1 MLNELITRPSSS
13 WIEAVGNLVFLDAS
27 DYDYGASW
35 YYSYAGNGNGYYTAN
50 DPKPYYTPIHMRDGS
65 RVTLGNTAN
74 GGVVNDGQDYNLRVD
89 GHNIQGATS
98 TVYFEGTGEFD
109 FSPVTG
115 AGKLNRVDE
124 IAPQSQIIRT
134 SNVATTIG
142 SWIKYNNSII
152 PGSQDVSS
160 FGVRSTGAMT
170 VVSDMSAVF
179 KTSSQ
184 LTMIPFGDQTSNPPS
199 PYVDSCSNNTA
210 NAAAFR
216 VGSMKIDNN
225 FTGSLVSDNDN
236 FKVKNFNTAA
246 MNGNVVG
253 AYGIWSD
260 GAVSIAG
267 VFGGSIHTQANG
279 TNLVNNYLVDP
290 ETGYDPV
297 TGITHPDPSQFVK
310 DANVAKNA
318 SVNNNKVNSIG
329 IKGTDIVF
337 NEFAAAEAGTPS
349 IHTEV
354 DGVRFVA
361 TSVGGDGSSS
371 SVTGN
376 DITSVAIDGTN
387 VTFNGKFLGHLDG
400 VISDIAV
407 GEFGGNS
414 HTWRGNS
421 YNLYGIRASG
431 SITANSNFD
440 GAITLKVNAP
450 DNSMQDSVVDSNVY
464 GMYATSITVA
474 NGYLRS
480 DITITVNDDLRCSSS
495 EDYICGVRAD
505 MITAAAFDGTITV
518 TNNRTSTVG
527 VGLLGMNSFENGN
540 DGSFDVTG
548 DIFVMRSG
556 LARAVGIMGSTGKDM
571 NIRISGNVI
580 SNQYAVF
587 AGRYHSGDVG
597 ITRYNTDDRVEVA
610 AGAYVVGAIQ
620 LYNGQNSTVIDSNAR
635 VEGDLNARFGTNN
648 VEFMLNDFAM
658 DGVGVVSGLEDQAIL
673 VSNVNLDSSVHFT
686 VNLNNVDLSKGKREF
701 KLYSGDMKGWDSR
714 IINFKY
720 QGISGRID
728 AKGGSYEQDGFRI
741 YCDINSNNEVVFT
754 VEELPPD
761 TSVLSQLGGLTQT
774 FDKDA
779 GTVTLGWSTTGGQG
793 SYEVE
798 YRIIGGNSSG
808 KTIVQYVSGNKNSIT
823 LSNIEAGQTVEWRVR
838 QNIGSG
844 DRTSVWSD
852 GKDVAMVDHTY
863 VYDKVQNPDFELG
876 TSSQSAVSRL
886 NWEPGDEYSEGLKGY
901 VVRYFQK
908 KEYQSGTIDWDN
920 VAYMEKFVTSPTLLV
935 TGLNNLEYFY
945 WQVQAVDRV
954 DSNGNWILSDENW
967 VDGQIFKVYDD
978 DTTAP
983 WFLNGEEAVSEGVAW
998 VRPADITDT
1007 HTMNPTLTWE
1017 SAIDDRS
1024 GVSRYTIRFRKE
1036 GETEWK
1042 SIDIPVTDQ
1051 SKTSYSFNLAQWI
1064 KENPW
1069 AGYSLL
1075 ENGTYE
1081 WELRAVDYVGNESE
1095 ALKGKWVG
1103 DNTAPALRAADV
1115 TVSSSWAG
1123 GSNKDT
1129 VLTVT
1134 VNWKAAEE
1142 EQGGSGLLRYELQ
1155 YRLAGSEGDWT
1166 KVVISVTDDLSWSG
1180 RLANG
1185 DWEYQLN
1192 AFDVAGN
1199 KSTTVTGTW
1208 LGDNV
1213 APEFTDAT
1221 AIKAENEYDLASKTN
1236 TLVFN
1241 WSTALDNSTTRPNSG
1256 VEKYVIS
1263 FTDKQG
1269 KLHTYEAGA
1278 NQTSLTLTVGKGM
1291 QLRDLE
1297 DGSYSWDV
1305 TVYDKAGNS
1314 TTVNGGEFLIDTTA
1328 PQGSFTGIPTF
1339 HGEVTYTTSTE
1350 SSTGGR
1356 IPGFGSPPSESG
1368 ETTVV
1373 ETVTDVWVEFS
1384 FPGNFTDNSSGVQYV
1399 VQVSNNAKFTGDRTY
1414 EFVTSEQTLRLDST
1428 NGFGVGS
1435 LAQNKEVYWRVQA
1448 MDSMGNRT
1456 GLWTQ
1461 GEGFYFIGDQMT
1473 SYIRDVTI
1481 PTNIESTS
1489 TITVKGNQVELGWSA
1504 SYDLFGVE
1512 WYEIRYTAKGGKAM
1526 TVRVSAVDVSTVLT
1540 IKDDGEYSWSVR
1552 AVDYV
1557 GNTSEWTKG
1566 SSFIVDMTA
1575 PAIIRDFTVTSAE
1588 ASKDISFS
1596 WSVPYDAMGVAGY
1609 IITIRKAVGTG
1620 YTTQYHYISDPKATN
1635 VTLYNQED
1643 GDYWFSIQAYDKAG
1657 NLSGSSSEK
1666 YVYVDASA
1674 DAGNDFNT
1682 ATQLA
1687 WGTSEKQSVGGT
1699 DVKDVFKVTLDG
1711 AAQLAIS
1718 IRNVLNLG
1726 GKNSGVKVTIYNSD
1740 LKKLKSYTV
1749 KPGSQDL
1756 PLLLCDVA
1764 AGRDYY
1770 IEVVSA
1776 DKKTSAKY
1784 EISADQQ
1791 LFPAKTGNDSFETA
1805 KQATITLDGKGSGS
1819 FRNGWVG
1826 FGDAVDFY
1834 YIDAAAAGSMT
1845 VSLSNVTAKL
1855 KVTLYNEQGK
1865 KLKSVT
1871 VSGDKAVFENL
1882 LVPGAAYLS
1891 VESGDKGKGKQNSYY
1906 DISISDKYFPTETVA
1921 NNSFEEAYRNNR
1933 VDLSSGSAK
1942 VSDWVGYGDAVDY
1955 YYLGASGPGEMTVT
1969 LSNVTAKLK
1978 VTLYDEQGKK
1988 LKSVTVSGDKTAFE
2002 NLLVPG
2008 AAYLSVES
2016 GDKGKGK
2023 QNSYYDI
2030 TINDKYFPTE
2040 SVANNSF
2047 AEAEEIKLSTTVNT
2061 SISGWVGYQD
2071 GYDYYKLMA
2080 TGPGSFSISINGVDP
2095 DKKLKVSLYDAN
2107 QKKIKTWSVKGSDML
2122 FFDKELLTGQTYLVV
2137 ESGDKGKGKQNSDY
2151 SISVAVNEYFPKG
2164 DTGNNELAA
2173 ARTVNFDSATGTA
2186 ALSNEWVG
2194 YGDAKDFFAFE
2205 LDSASKVDL
2214 DLNYYN
2220 KDLRFGK
2227 DVKINL
2233 YDMATGKKIKLDDA
2247 LTSVD
2252 ILEANT
2258 KYAVSV
2264 EIANEK
2270 KHWTGYD
2277 LAISKLA

>member
-1 MLNELITRPSSS
+1 MLNELITSPSSG

-98 TVYFEGTGEFD
+98 TVYFEGAGEFD

-115 AGKLNRVDE
+115 AGKLGRVDE
-124 IAPQSQIIRT
+124 IAPQTQAIIT
-134 SNVATTIG
+134 SNVATTLDT
-142 SWIKYNNSII
+142 SWGKFNNSII

-184 LTMIPFGDQTSNPPS
+184 LTMIPFGDHTNNPPS

-236 FKVKNFNTAA
+236 FKAKNYNTAA

-267 VFGGSIHTQANG
+267 VFSGNIHSQANG
-279 TNLVNNYLVDP
+279 TNLVNNYLAGTDP
-290 ETGYDPV
+290 A
-297 TGITHPDPSQFVK
+297 SSVK

-318 SVNNNKVNSIG
+318 SVNNNKINSIG

-450 DNSMQDSVVDSNVY
+450 DNPMQDSVVDSNVY
-464 GMYATSITVA
+464 GMYATSITVT

-480 DITITVNDDLRCSSS
+480 DINVHVLDNLNCSNSD
-495 EDYICGVRAD
+495 DYICGVRAD
-505 MITAAAFDGTITV
+505 TITAAAFDGTITV
-518 TNNRTSTVG
+518 TNNRYLAVG
-527 VGLLGMNSFENGN
+527 VGLLAMKSFENGN
-540 DGSFDVTG
+540 DGSFDITG
-548 DIFVMRSG
+548 DITVSRYGSNGARS
-556 LARAVGIMGSTGKDM
+556 VGIMGSTGEDM

-580 SNQYAVF
+580 SDQYAVF

-597 ITRYNTDDRVEVA
+597 ITRYNTDDRVEIA

-686 VNLNNVDLSKGKREF
+686 VNLNNVDLSNGKREF

-886 NWEPGDEYSEGLKGY
+886 NWEPGEEYSEGLKGY

-945 WQVQAVDRV
+945 WQVQAVDQV

-1103 DNTAPALRAADV
+1103 DNAAPALRAADV

-1123 GSNKDT
+1123 GSNEDT

-1906 DISISDKYFPTETVA
+1906 DISISDQYFPTETVA
-1921 NNSFEEAYRNNR
+1921 NNSF
-1933 VDLSSGSAK
+1933 S
-1942 VSDWVGYGDAVDY
+1942 
-1955 YYLGASGPGEMTVT
+1955 
-1969 LSNVTAKLK
+1969 
-1978 VTLYDEQGKK
+1978 
-1988 LKSVTVSGDKTAFE
+1988 
-2002 NLLVPG
+2002 
-2008 AAYLSVES
+2008 
-2016 GDKGKGK
+2016 
-2023 QNSYYDI
+2023 
-2030 TINDKYFPTE
+2030 
-2040 SVANNSF
+2040 
-2047 AEAEEIKLSTTVNT
+2047 EAEEIKLSTTVNT

>member
-1 MLNELITRPSSS
+1 MLNELITSPSSG

-98 TVYFEGTGEFD
+98 TVYFEGAGEFD

-115 AGKLNRVDE
+115 AGKLGRVDE
-124 IAPQSQIIRT
+124 IAPQTQAIIT
-134 SNVATTIG
+134 SNVATTLDT
-142 SWIKYNNSII
+142 SWGKFNNSII

-184 LTMIPFGDQTSNPPS
+184 LTMIPFGDHTNNPPS

-236 FKVKNFNTAA
+236 FKAKNYNTAA

-267 VFGGSIHTQANG
+267 VFSGNIHSQANG
-279 TNLVNNYLVDP
+279 TNLVNNYLAGTDP
-290 ETGYDPV
+290 A
-297 TGITHPDPSQFVK
+297 SSVK

-318 SVNNNKVNSIG
+318 SVNNNKINSIG

-450 DNSMQDSVVDSNVY
+450 DNPMQDSVVDSNVY
-464 GMYATSITVA
+464 GMYATSITVT

-480 DITITVNDDLRCSSS
+480 DINVHVLDNLNCSNSD
-495 EDYICGVRAD
+495 DYICGVRAD
-505 MITAAAFDGTITV
+505 TITAAAFDGTITV
-518 TNNRTSTVG
+518 TNNRYLAVG
-527 VGLLGMNSFENGN
+527 VGLLAMKSFENGN
-540 DGSFDVTG
+540 DGSFDITG
-548 DIFVMRSG
+548 DITVSRYGSNGARS
-556 LARAVGIMGSTGKDM
+556 VGIMGSTGEDM

-580 SNQYAVF
+580 SDQYAVF

-597 ITRYNTDDRVEVA
+597 ITRYNTDDRVEIA

-686 VNLNNVDLSKGKREF
+686 VNLNNVDLSNGKREF

-886 NWEPGDEYSEGLKGY
+886 NWEPGEEYSEGLKGY

-945 WQVQAVDRV
+945 WQVQAVDQV

-1103 DNTAPALRAADV
+1103 DNAAPALRAADV

-1241 WSTALDNSTTRPNSG
+1241 WSTAQDNSTTRPNSG

-1871 VSGDKAVFENL
+1871 VSGDK
-1882 LVPGAAYLS
+1882 
-1891 VESGDKGKGKQNSYY
+1891 
-1906 DISISDKYFPTETVA
+1906 
-1921 NNSFEEAYRNNR
+1921 
-1933 VDLSSGSAK
+1933 
-1942 VSDWVGYGDAVDY
+1942 
-1955 YYLGASGPGEMTVT
+1955 
-1969 LSNVTAKLK
+1969 
-1978 VTLYDEQGKK
+1978 
-1988 LKSVTVSGDKTAFE
+1988 TAFE
-2002 NLLVPG
+2002 KLLVPG

-2040 SVANNSF
+2040 AVANNSF

>member
-1 MLNELITRPSSS
+1 MLNELITSPSSG

-98 TVYFEGTGEFD
+98 TVYFEGAGEFD

-115 AGKLNRVDE
+115 AGKLGRVDE
-124 IAPQSQIIRT
+124 IAPQTQAIIT
-134 SNVATTIG
+134 SNVATTLDT
-142 SWIKYNNSII
+142 SWGKFNNSII

-184 LTMIPFGDQTSNPPS
+184 LTMIPFGDHTNNPPS

-236 FKVKNFNTAA
+236 FKAKNYNTAA

-267 VFGGSIHTQANG
+267 VFSGNIHSQANG
-279 TNLVNNYLVDP
+279 TNLVNNYLAGTDP
-290 ETGYDPV
+290 A
-297 TGITHPDPSQFVK
+297 SSVK

-318 SVNNNKVNSIG
+318 SVNNNKINSIG

-349 IHTEV
+349 IHTEA

-450 DNSMQDSVVDSNVY
+450 DNPMQDSVVDSNVY
-464 GMYATSITVA
+464 GMYATSITVT

-480 DITITVNDDLRCSSS
+480 DINVHVLDNLNCSNSD
-495 EDYICGVRAD
+495 DYICGVRAD
-505 MITAAAFDGTITV
+505 TITAAAFDGTITV
-518 TNNRTSTVG
+518 TNNRYLAVG
-527 VGLLGMNSFENGN
+527 VGLLAMKSFENGN
-540 DGSFDVTG
+540 DGSFDITG
-548 DIFVMRSG
+548 DITVSRYGSNGARS
-556 LARAVGIMGSTGKDM
+556 VGIMGSTGEDM

-580 SNQYAVF
+580 SDQYAVF

-597 ITRYNTDDRVEVA
+597 ITRYNTDDRVEIA

-686 VNLNNVDLSKGKREF
+686 VNLNNVDLSNGKREF

-886 NWEPGDEYSEGLKGY
+886 NWEPGEEYSEGLKGY

-945 WQVQAVDRV
+945 WQVQAVDQV

-1103 DNTAPALRAADV
+1103 DNAAPALRAADV

-1241 WSTALDNSTTRPNSG
+1241 WSTAQDNSTTRPNSG

-1871 VSGDKAVFENL
+1871 VSGDK
-1882 LVPGAAYLS
+1882 
-1891 VESGDKGKGKQNSYY
+1891 
-1906 DISISDKYFPTETVA
+1906 
-1921 NNSFEEAYRNNR
+1921 
-1933 VDLSSGSAK
+1933 
-1942 VSDWVGYGDAVDY
+1942 
-1955 YYLGASGPGEMTVT
+1955 
-1969 LSNVTAKLK
+1969 
-1978 VTLYDEQGKK
+1978 
-1988 LKSVTVSGDKTAFE
+1988 TAFE
-2002 NLLVPG
+2002 KLLVPG

-2040 SVANNSF
+2040 AVANNSF

-2080 TGPGSFSISINGVDP
+2080 VRAASRSRSTASIRTKNSRSVSMMRIRRRSRPG
-2095 DKKLKVSLYDAN
+2095 
-2107 QKKIKTWSVKGSDML
+2107 
-2122 FFDKELLTGQTYLVV
+2122 
-2137 ESGDKGKGKQNSDY
+2137 
-2151 SISVAVNEYFPKG
+2151 
-2164 DTGNNELAA
+2164 
-2173 ARTVNFDSATGTA
+2173 
-2186 ALSNEWVG
+2186 
-2194 YGDAKDFFAFE
+2194 
-2205 LDSASKVDL
+2205 ASRD
-2214 DLNYYN
+2214 
-2220 KDLRFGK
+2220 R
-2227 DVKINL
+2227 ICCSS
-2233 YDMATGKKIKLDDA
+2233 TR
-2247 LTSVD
+2247 SC
-2252 ILEANT
+2252 
-2258 KYAVSV
+2258 
-2264 EIANEK
+2264 
-2270 KHWTGYD
+2270 
-2277 LAISKLA
+2277 

>member
-1 MLNELITRPSSS
+1 MLNELITSPSSG

-98 TVYFEGTGEFD
+98 TVYFEGAGEFD

-115 AGKLNRVDE
+115 AGKLGRVDE
-124 IAPQSQIIRT
+124 IAPQTQAIIT
-134 SNVATTIG
+134 SNVATTLDT
-142 SWIKYNNSII
+142 SWGKFNNSII

-184 LTMIPFGDQTSNPPS
+184 LTMIPFGDHTNNPPS

-236 FKVKNFNTAA
+236 FKAKNYNTAA

-267 VFGGSIHTQANG
+267 VFSGNIHSQANG
-279 TNLVNNYLVDP
+279 TNLVNNYLAGTDP
-290 ETGYDPV
+290 A
-297 TGITHPDPSQFVK
+297 SSVK

-318 SVNNNKVNSIG
+318 SVNNNKINSIG

-450 DNSMQDSVVDSNVY
+450 DNPMQDSVVDSNVY
-464 GMYATSITVA
+464 GMYATSITVT

-480 DITITVNDDLRCSSS
+480 DINVHVLDNLNCSNSD
-495 EDYICGVRAD
+495 DYICGVRAD
-505 MITAAAFDGTITV
+505 TITAAAFDGTITV
-518 TNNRTSTVG
+518 TNNRYLAVG
-527 VGLLGMNSFENGN
+527 VGLLAMKSFENGN
-540 DGSFDVTG
+540 DGSFDITG
-548 DIFVMRSG
+548 DITVSRYGSNGARS
-556 LARAVGIMGSTGKDM
+556 VGIMGSTGEDM

-580 SNQYAVF
+580 SDQYAVF

-597 ITRYNTDDRVEVA
+597 ITRYNTDDRVEIA

-686 VNLNNVDLSKGKREF
+686 VNLNNVDLSNGKREF

-1103 DNTAPALRAADV
+1103 DNAAPALRAADV

-1906 DISISDKYFPTETVA
+1906 DI
-1921 NNSFEEAYRNNR
+1921 
-1933 VDLSSGSAK
+1933 
-1942 VSDWVGYGDAVDY
+1942 
-1955 YYLGASGPGEMTVT
+1955 
-1969 LSNVTAKLK
+1969 
-1978 VTLYDEQGKK
+1978 
-1988 LKSVTVSGDKTAFE
+1988 
-2002 NLLVPG
+2002 
-2008 AAYLSVES
+2008 
-2016 GDKGKGK
+2016 
-2023 QNSYYDI
+2023 

-2040 SVANNSF
+2040 TVANNSF